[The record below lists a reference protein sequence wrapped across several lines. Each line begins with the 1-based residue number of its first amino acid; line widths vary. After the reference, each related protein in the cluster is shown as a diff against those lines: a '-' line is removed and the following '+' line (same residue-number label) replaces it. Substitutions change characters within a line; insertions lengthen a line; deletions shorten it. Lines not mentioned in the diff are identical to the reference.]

1 MVSSAQRRYTPAGT
15 PVRWFRL
22 KVPATPGSPA
32 APGCEIP
39 VVCLGPAAEKEIP
52 AGARVLVIGSLAERR
67 WYERAG
73 AQKRRLEVL
82 AASVRLL

>member
-1 MVSSAQRRYTPAGT
+1 
-15 PVRWFRL
+15 
-22 KVPATPGSPA
+22 
-32 APGCEIP
+32 
-39 VVCLGPAAEKEIP
+39 
-52 AGARVLVIGSLAERR
+52 VLVIGSLAERR